1 MPTNDRLSELRA
13 QLKTELEKSFIIEQQ
28 DKDFWLANLDQLPV
42 TTIQNLLDKITPK
55 NALVDNY
62 IDTALAQDQDQE
74 HVKALKTELNR
85 IKQHAFQ
92 LEEGSQSGEK
102 QAQEEELLK
111 KLDEA

>member
-1 MPTNDRLSELRA
+1 MPINDRLLELRT
-13 QLKTELEKSFIIEQQ
+13 QLKTELEKSFIIDQA
-28 DKDFWLANLDQLPV
+28 DKDFWLSNLDQLPLP
-42 TTIQNLLDKITPK
+42 TIQNLLDKIAPK

-62 IDTALAQDQDQE
+62 IDTALSQDQNQE
-74 HVKALKTELNR
+74 HVKALKADLNR